1 MAFQDKTQYLY
12 QKLLEEGNGDQKY
25 LRCPYL
31 WDKKFEVMNSEI
43 ALDEINLDC
52 AENVK
57 TKTTGNDSGFITN
70 SNTQSIFGV
79 IF

>member
-1 MAFQDKTQYLY
+1 
-12 QKLLEEGNGDQKY
+12 
-25 LRCPYL
+25 
-31 WDKKFEVMNSEI
+31 MNSEI

-79 IF
+79 NF